1 MDERAYWL
9 GFHLIPNIGAVR
21 IARLVEAFGSLE
33 CAWSASIADF
43 EEAGMNRRAARAVD
57 EYRARID
64 LEREWERVRSAG
76 AEILTLADDDYPR
89 LLRQIQNPP
98 AVLYVK
104 GRLEPDDE
112 TGIGVVGTR
121 RVTRYGREMT
131 ERLTTGLA
139 IAGVT
144 IVSGLARGID
154 GIAHTAAL
162 DNGGRT
168 LAVLGSGLDQ
178 IYPPEHRKLG
188 ERIADQGA
196 LITEFPLG
204 TRPEARNFPIRNRLI
219 SGLSLGILVIEAPRR
234 SGALITASFA
244 ADQGRS
250 VFAVPGSALS
260 TASEGCHELLRNGA
274 ALAAEVDD
282 ILDDLNLER
291 RQAALETR
299 KTLPEASRD
308 ERQILDMLSR
318 EPKHIDE
325 IAIDTGINISELSA
339 LLLQMQLKGLVR
351 DAGGQH
357 YARD

>member
-1 MDERAYWL
+1 
-9 GFHLIPNIGAVR
+9 
-21 IARLVEAFGSLE
+21 
-33 CAWSASIADF
+33 
-43 EEAGMNRRAARAVD
+43 MNQRAARAVD
-57 EYRARID
+57 EHRARID
-64 LEREWERVRSAG
+64 LGHEWERVRATGAG
-76 AEILTLADDDYPR
+76 ILTLADDAYPR

-104 GRLEPDDE
+104 GKLEPGDE

-121 RVTRYGREMT
+121 RATRYGREMT
-131 ERLTTGLA
+131 DRLATGLA
-139 IAGVT
+139 VAGVT
-144 IVSGLARGID
+144 IISGLARGID
-154 GIAHTAAL
+154 GIAHGAAL

-168 LAVLGSGLDQ
+168 LAVLGSGIDQ
-178 IYPPEHRKLG
+178 IYPPEHRKMG
-188 ERIADQGA
+188 ERIAEQGA
-196 LITEFPLG
+196 LVSEFPLG

-260 TASEGCHELLRNGA
+260 SASEGCHGLLRDGA

-282 ILDDLNLER
+282 ILDELNLER
-291 RQAALETR
+291 RQAALESR
-299 KTLPEASRD
+299 KMLPEASED
-308 ERQILDMLSR
+308 ERQILDMLAR